1 MSYYSMGFYP
11 CLIGDEMNQNEIVLV
26 KNMVKRLD
34 RMIAKERNFEIKID
48 LRNAA
53 GYLTNVLFEVEE

>member
-1 MSYYSMGFYP
+1 
-11 CLIGDEMNQNEIVLV
+11 MNQNEIVLV